1 MTPAVGRSVSMSTRA
16 FAGSGRQQARSEYR
30 ILETVLRRQTD
41 LFEVRRSVLAVAPQP
56 ALDETLAGLGHLR
69 YVRAE
74 HAGEPALSLA
84 EETFD
89 IAIADARLDD
99 SSAPPLAELARMLRP
114 GGRLILSVAA
124 RQALFCA
131 RRLAAT
137 GFFVTHAHESPE
149 LCVLLAVR
157 GEFMARS

>member
-1 MTPAVGRSVSMSTRA
+1 MSTRA
-16 FAGSGRQQARSEYR
+16 HPGSGSRRARSESR
-30 ILETVLRRQTD
+30 TLETVLRRQTD
-41 LFEVRRSVLAVAPQP
+41 IFEVRQSVLALAPEP
-56 ALDETLAGLGHLR
+56 ALDETLAGLGHLH

-74 HAGEPALSLA
+74 HAREPALASF
-84 EETFD
+84 EESFD
-89 IAIADARLDD
+89 IAIADARRLED
-99 SSAPPLAELARMLRP
+99 SSADPPAGLARMLRP